1 MQTAQATSV
10 GVETRTVRRQT
21 RWYRQHMSEMYD
33 SEVEWYSVGYFLE
46 YLTALATME
55 EATMEENE
63 RNESQ
68 VF

>member
-55 EATMEENE
+55 ENE